1 MEIKDIISR
10 FNEAIDNPN
19 EAIRDFKEKTG
30 QKVIGCAPPFTPQ
43 ELVHAAGMFPVGVWG
58 ANCEVSE
65 ATQYYPVF
73 YCSILLTILELGL
86 KGKYGEISGLLTATH
101 CDGLKNL
108 VENWKYGVKDIEMI
122 SLTYPHNRKLEAANR
137 YLVKEF
143 KNVAEA
149 LERISGNIITEK
161 NLRQSIRVYNH
172 HRKLM
177 REFSA
182 LACRHLDIVT
192 PNVRHTVMKS
202 AYFMTREEHSDL
214 VQQLLDALNRIPEH
228 DFKGYK
234 IIMTGIIV
242 DLPDLL
248 RMLEDNNIAV
258 VGDDL
263 VHESKQYE
271 TDVPSGVDPYECLAR
286 QWSLMEG
293 CSLLFDP
300 EKKRGPMLVD
310 LARER
315 QADGILVCMLK
326 FCEPDEFDYPILKK
340 DFEKAGIPELY
351 LEIETQSSNDQQAG
365 TRVQAFKEMLQYARK
380 QHTKIR

>member
-10 FNEAIDNPN
+10 LNEAIDHPN
-19 EAIRDFKEKTG
+19 RIIKHFKEKTG

-43 ELVHAAGMFPVGVWG
+43 ELVHAAGMLPVGVWG
-58 ANCEVSE
+58 ANYEVSE
-65 ATQYYPVF
+65 ANQYYPTF

-86 KGKYGEISGLLTATH
+86 QGKYSKLSGLLTATH

-122 SLTYPHNRKLEAANR
+122 SLTYPHNRKLEAAKR
-137 YLVKEF
+137 YLIKEF
-143 KNVAEA
+143 KIVAET

-161 NLRQSIRVYNH
+161 NLRQSIKIYNH

-177 REFSA
+177 RDFSA
-182 LACRHLDIVT
+182 LTCRHLDVIT
-192 PNVRHTVMKS
+192 PTVRHVVMKS
-202 AYFMTREEHSDL
+202 AYFMAKEEHSDL
-214 VQQLLDALNRIPEH
+214 VQQLLDALKKRPDY

-234 IIMTGIIV
+234 IILTGIIV

-248 RMLEDNNIAV
+248 KMLEDNHIAV

-271 TDVPSGVDPYECLAR
+271 TDVPTGVDPYECLAR

-293 CSLLFDP
+293 ASMLFDP
-300 EKKRGPMLVD
+300 EKKRGTMLVD
-310 LARER
+310 LAKKRK
-315 QADGILVCMLK
+315 ADGILVCMLK
-326 FCEPDEFDYPILKK
+326 FCEPDEFDYPILRK
-340 DFEKAGIPELY
+340 DFEGAGIPELY
-351 LEIETQSSNDQQAG
+351 LEIETQSSNDQQAA
-365 TRVQAFKEMLQYARK
+365 TRIQAFTELLKYK
-380 QHTKIR
+380 QS